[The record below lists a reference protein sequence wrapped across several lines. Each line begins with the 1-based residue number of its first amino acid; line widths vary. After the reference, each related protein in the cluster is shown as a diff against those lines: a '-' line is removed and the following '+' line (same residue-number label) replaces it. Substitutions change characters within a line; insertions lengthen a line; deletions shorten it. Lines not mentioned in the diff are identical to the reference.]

1 MLGAAVADASQRCPF
16 PDWVYRL
23 GNKEQTRIVIMIRLL
38 ASGFW
43 LVVGSSM
50 VFGQGGPAHGPT
62 ASHDVTRQA
71 LAERLQRLARLIDVM
86 ARQGVRDPILAD
98 VEIYR
103 KAVEWALRHEELKTA
118 TNWDQAG
125 AVVDRGLL
133 RAMQL
138 LRGETPWMEA
148 LPRSSPRGFRSR
160 IDGSLQPYAV
170 VYPPGYAQDPRG
182 KWRLDVVLHGRDASL
197 NEVKFLFEHSGDRP
211 AEAPSDH
218 VVLHVFGR
226 GNLGYRW
233 AAETDVWEAIDH
245 FVAVER
251 SLGRDMIDPRRVVLR
266 GFSMGGA
273 GAWHLGLHR
282 PDRWAVIAPGAGFVT
297 TRGYV
302 KNLPENL
309 PEYIEKSLT
318 IYDAIDYSANAWNV
332 PIVAFAGQNDTQA
345 EAVRRMQER
354 LTAPE
359 LRFKVILAPGLG
371 HQFPKEWQ
379 ERVQAEI
386 AKFLASDQSRPE
398 YPDRVVFH
406 TYTLKYPGCYWV
418 EILGMENH
426 YQRAEVDA
434 TRQEGAFKIATKNI
448 RLLRLLLPPGEEEP
462 QTILIDSQSL
472 LTEPIASASGTRAIF
487 LEKLRDRWEA
497 TLPQRITTLR
507 LRKPQKFTGL
517 TGPIDDA
524 FTDSFLCVRGTKVP
538 WHREVGETIDRRLDE
553 FRQIWSRYFRGELPV
568 KNDTEVTEEDMAT
581 RHLILFG
588 DPGSNRLLEKILHDL
603 PIVWTKD
610 SLRLAN
616 RSFDAKSHFPVLIYP
631 SPLHPNRYVVLNT
644 GHTFEESDLIG
655 SNALLFPRLGD
666 CAVLQADGKH
676 GKAVWAQIFDDFWS
690 FPGK

>member
-1 MLGAAVADASQRCPF
+1 
-16 PDWVYRL
+16 
-23 GNKEQTRIVIMIRLL
+23 
-38 ASGFW
+38 
-43 LVVGSSM
+43 
-50 VFGQGGPAHGPT
+50 
-62 ASHDVTRQA
+62 
-71 LAERLQRLARLIDVM
+71 
-86 ARQGVRDPILAD
+86 
-98 VEIYR
+98 
-103 KAVEWALRHEELKTA
+103 
-118 TNWDQAG
+118 
-125 AVVDRGLL
+125 
-133 RAMQL
+133 
-138 LRGETPWMEA
+138 
-148 LPRSSPRGFRSR
+148 
-160 IDGSLQPYAV
+160 
-170 VYPPGYAQDPRG
+170 
-182 KWRLDVVLHGRDASL
+182 
-197 NEVKFLFEHSGDRP
+197 
-211 AEAPSDH
+211 
-218 VVLHVFGR
+218 
-226 GNLGYRW
+226 
-233 AAETDVWEAIDH
+233 
-245 FVAVER
+245 
-251 SLGRDMIDPRRVVLR
+251 
-266 GFSMGGA
+266 
-273 GAWHLGLHR
+273 
-282 PDRWAVIAPGAGFVT
+282 
-297 TRGYV
+297 
-302 KNLPENL
+302 
-309 PEYIEKSLT
+309 
-318 IYDAIDYSANAWNV
+318 
-332 PIVAFAGQNDTQA
+332 
-345 EAVRRMQER
+345 
-354 LTAPE
+354 
-359 LRFKVILAPGLG
+359 
-371 HQFPKEWQ
+371 
-379 ERVQAEI
+379 
-386 AKFLASDQSRPE
+386 
-398 YPDRVVFH
+398 
-406 TYTLKYPGCYWV
+406 
-418 EILGMENH
+418 MENH

-507 LRKPQKFTGL
+507 LRKPHKFTGL

-610 SLRLAN
+610 SLRLAD